1 MRVVT
6 AAFAIA
12 AGVIVLLGYFFPAQ
26 LGPLRILLLDW
37 AVIIAGMAVLVGIY
51 NLAAVQMEKF
61 RAGQKGGAYGILLV
75 ISLLITFGLGVILGP
90 ENQYMQLAMNAIVV
104 PVEASLMAILAVTLI
119 YASIR
124 LLRRRVDVM
133 SVVFLIV
140 AVIFLILIMPTP
152 FGPILGDGGTQAAV
166 DFLGMF
172 SGGGARGLVDR
183 DCAGNVIDG
192 AARAVWRRP
201 SVWGELIMAEIRCPN
216 CGRNNS

>member
-1 MRVVT
+1 MRVVA

-12 AGVIVLLGYFFPAQ
+12 AGVIVLLGYFFPGQ
-26 LGPLRILLLDW
+26 LGPLRLLLLDW

-51 NLAAVQMEKF
+51 NLAAVQMEKI

-75 ISLLITFGLGVILGP
+75 ISLLLTFGLGLILGP

-124 LLRRRVDVM
+124 LLRRRVDVT
-133 SVVFLIV
+133 SVVFLV
-140 AVIFLILIMPTP
+140 AAVIFLILVMPTP
-152 FGPILGDGGTQAAV
+152 FGPILGDRVTQAAI

-172 SGGGARGLVDR
+172 SGGGARGLLIGIALGTLLTGLRVLFGVDR
-183 DCAGNVIDG
+183 PYGGN
-192 AARAVWRRP
+192 
-201 SVWGELIMAEIRCPN
+201 
-216 CGRNNS
+216 